1 MMNQSSSSV
10 TIESVVNSP
19 LPASLMT
26 SEPSLGKIASLR
38 MAFMILEHV
47 AGTVRERANLACVKH
62 AILKHLADYD
72 ADLAIIEA
80 LPVGLEKIEVS
91 ELPGLMWA
99 LDLANFQALQEAT
112 ANIPLQELD

>member
-26 SEPSLGKIASLR
+26 SEPSLGNIASLR
-38 MAFMILEHV
+38 MAFMMLEHA
-47 AGTVRERANLACVKH
+47 AGAIRERANFACVKH
-62 AILKHLADYD
+62 AILTRLADYE

-80 LPVGLEKIEVS
+80 LPVGLDKIEAS
-91 ELPGLMWA
+91 ELPGLMCTLA
-99 LDLANFQALQEAT
+99 LADFQALQEAT

>member
-1 MMNQSSSSV
+1 
-10 TIESVVNSP
+10 
-19 LPASLMT
+19 MT
-26 SEPSLGKIASLR
+26 SQPSLGKIASLR
-38 MAFMILEHV
+38 MAFMILEHA
-47 AGTVRERANLACVKH
+47 AGAVRECANFVCVKH
-62 AILKHLADYD
+62 AILKRLADYE